1 MIECRGR
8 NGWFKLH
15 EATAFVSGNAHASIS
30 LQSKKPYVDMPPI
43 YFAGPRAE
51 VEALL
56 LDLLEKVRAIGGPSL
71 YCDDCAH
78 ESDLAHPLNHRVWGI
93 CPLCNEGERMLN
105 QNLGDLEKMRAIP

>member
-8 NGWFKLH
+8 NGWFQLH

-43 YFAGPRAE
+43 YFAGPKAE

-56 LDLLEKVRAIGGPSL
+56 LELLGKVRAVGGPSF
-71 YCDDCAH
+71 YCDDCAL
-78 ESDLAHPLNHRVWGI
+78 ERDLPHPRNHRVWGI
-93 CPLCNEGERMLN
+93 CPVCNEGEWFIN
-105 QNLGDLEKMRAIP
+105 QNLGDPKARRSHE